1 MRNATGKIRGAID
14 WIHHPDALTD
24 LAAALFAEKTVI
36 RESRRD
42 RAANM
47 RFGSRIRHRQKILRP
62 LHRKTARGLALKTF
76 QHQLPGGQDNAAAQ
90 FGSRRQGVGIVD

>member
-47 RFGSRIRHRQKILRP
+47 RFGSRIRHRQRILRP
-62 LHRKTARGLALKTF
+62 LHRKAARGLALEAF
-76 QHQLPGGQDNAAAQ
+76 QHQLPGGKNNAAAQ
-90 FGSRRQGVGIVD
+90 FGSRGQCVGIVD